1 MKSISEKWA
10 VPERKKRAKKCSNP
24 RGFTMK
30 QFCKNLRARSKK
42 GQVKNEEIILQV
54 YERLLNESI
63 LDLFN
68 EIYVN
73 EE

>member
-10 VPERKKRAKKCSNP
+10 APERKKRAKKCSNP

-30 QFCKNLRARSKK
+30 QFCKNLRTRSKK

-54 YERLLNESI
+54 YERLLESI
-63 LDLFN
+63 LNLSN
-68 EIYVN
+68 EVYVN
-73 EE
+73 EK